1 MKHECIFL
9 KKFQSVKGKIR
20 ETVFRSTLALKTNW
34 FPGIFALANA
44 SVASPWPT
52 PHLGA
57 RHRSIHTVV
66 MSQFVF
72 LLIDSYFLAF
82 HWVWEISYLLFHFLF
97 PLIKVCISRFVYI
110 YFTSL
115 PPVEFPRTFFMVLI
129 FANWVKWFFYNWT
142 MLCLKDC
149 CDDIGLIFLSW
160 YSTPRR

>member
-1 MKHECIFL
+1 MHFFK

-72 LLIDSYFLAF
+72 LL
-82 HWVWEISYLLFHFLF
+82 
-97 PLIKVCISRFVYI
+97 LIASS
-110 YFTSL
+110 TL
-115 PPVEFPRTFFMVLI
+115 PASPPAA
-129 FANWVKWFFYNWT
+129 ANLRLYSEEA
-142 MLCLKDC
+142 
-149 CDDIGLIFLSW
+149 FLSG
-160 YSTPRR
+160 SSLTPLLHWITLDPTNRHLLQPISMGLAAHPQGFGVRLTNANKLNCFRDWDFVPHSVVGL